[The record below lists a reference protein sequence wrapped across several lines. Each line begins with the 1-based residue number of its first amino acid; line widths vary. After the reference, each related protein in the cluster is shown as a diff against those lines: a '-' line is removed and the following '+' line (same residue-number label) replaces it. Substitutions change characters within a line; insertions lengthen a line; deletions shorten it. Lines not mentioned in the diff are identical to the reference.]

1 MPRGKK
7 GKGEMGGGGGGQR
20 RGDGREGVER
30 ERGREGREREQY
42 TLTHFTQS
50 AFISV
55 RDEASL
61 IALHHVTIP
70 NHDVM
75 RV

>member
-1 MPRGKK
+1 MNLKFKRPPK
-7 GKGEMGGGGGGQR
+7 
-20 RGDGREGVER
+20 RERERER
-30 ERGREGREREQY
+30 ERGRERREREREREQY
-42 TLTHFTQS
+42 TVTHFTHS
-50 AFISV
+50 ALISV

-61 IALHHVTIP
+61 IALYHVTIP